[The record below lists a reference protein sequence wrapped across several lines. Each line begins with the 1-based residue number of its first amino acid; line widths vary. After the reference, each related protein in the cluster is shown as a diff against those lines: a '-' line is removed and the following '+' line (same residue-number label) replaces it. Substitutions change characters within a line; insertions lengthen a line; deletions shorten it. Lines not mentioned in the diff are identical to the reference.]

1 MDRLSRYLLPYGLEV
16 VIGDT
21 PVHLG
26 FPIDGMVLAVVSRCS
41 VAADIVVVDFVV
53 MR

>member
-21 PVHLG
+21 TVHLG
-26 FPIDGMVLAVVSRCS
+26 FPIDGMVLAVV
-41 VAADIVVVDFVV
+41 AADIVVVDFVV